1 MRLLAALTTAAWL
14 ATGFSAMAQL
24 SNDDARNLGLEVAW
38 QSQVQMPLAKG
49 IASAHLWAE
58 STAARQYAL
67 VDVNGR
73 TVRVSADQLD
83 RGGQPIGL
91 EAAKL
96 MAQQQ
101 AQFYSFDANSDGY
114 LAPTEVASLGRAFSA
129 IDRDQDGRISTSE
142 HARFIDWNTL
152 IATTLGKNDA
162 ARMLNS
168 KGLTEAAQLMT
179 SPAGMEVKELSIP
192 RIKLVLISENG
203 SVQTLDAETGR
214 TLWTN
219 TCGDS
224 TAPAFPGAIS
234 KAGVTVIH
242 GDHLYVLDWESG
254 KHILT
259 KRLEHASSNAVAA
272 TNTMAFVSDFS
283 GRVESY
289 TIGDSKFIQ
298 RWGYVI
304 RGRAIG
310 DTVNMIDRDLC
321 GIASAEGYFYV
332 FSAAEKPEV
341 WMRYQSNSR
350 FERCLGVGNDAFYV
364 GNVGGRLSKIVIKDR
379 LGRTNWEFVSGQAF
393 ATPPLIVGP
402 HVYAATDDGVLNCI
416 DDAEGTEAWMS
427 DSMAIHEPLAVANN
441 AVYCRSHSNQ
451 IVALNIANGNVVG
464 TALAK
469 NLGHAL
475 MNQLTDRLYLIGKQ
489 GQLECLRPIGSE
501 VPKLTVPVVLKED
514 AKENAPVTPPPT
526 TPMEEGASPFGSEP
540 EGASPF
546 GGPDPF
552 GGGAAPAAGAT
563 TDPFG
568 TGN

>member
-38 QSQVQMPLAKG
+38 QSQIQMPLAKG

-58 STAARQYAL
+58 STGARQYAIAE
-67 VDVNGR
+67 VNGR

-83 RGGQPIGL
+83 REGKPIGL
-91 EAAKL
+91 EVAKL

-101 AQFYSFDANSDGY
+101 SQFYSFDANSDGY
-114 LAPTEVASLGRAFSA
+114 LDPKEVVSLGRGFNE
-129 IDRDQDGRISTSE
+129 IDRDQDGRISASE
-142 HARFIDWNTL
+142 HTRFVDWNTL
-152 IATTLGKNDA
+152 ITTTLGKNDA
-162 ARMLNS
+162 TRMLNS
-168 KGLTEAAQLMT
+168 KGLTEAANLMT
-179 SPAGMEVKELSIP
+179 APAGIEVKELSIP

-203 SVQTLDAETGR
+203 SVETLDAETGR

-224 TAPAFPGAIS
+224 SAPAFPGAIS
-234 KAGVTVIH
+234 KAGVIVIQ

-254 KHILT
+254 KQIMT
-259 KRLEHASSNAVAA
+259 KRLQFASSNAVAA

-289 TIGDSKFIQ
+289 TVGDSKFIQ

-310 DTVNMIDRDLC
+310 NTVNLVDRDLC
-321 GIASAEGYFYV
+321 GIASADGYFYV
-332 FSAAEKPEV
+332 FNAAEKPEV
-341 WMRYQSNSR
+341 WLRYQSNSR

-379 LGRTNWEFVSGQAF
+379 LGRTSWEFVSGQAF

-402 HVYAATDDGVLNCI
+402 HVFAATDDGVLNCI
-416 DDAEGTEAWMS
+416 NDAEGTEAWMS
-427 DSMAIHEPLAVANN
+427 DSMAVREPLAVANN
-441 AVYCRSHSNQ
+441 IVYSRTQSNQ
-451 IVALNIANGNVVG
+451 IVGFNIANGDVVG
-464 TALAK
+464 TATTR

-489 GQLECLRPIGSE
+489 GQLVCLRPMGSE
-501 VPKLTVPVVLKED
+501 VPKLTVPVVLEED
-514 AKENAPVTPPPT
+514 AKENVPLAPPAT

-540 EGASPF
+540 DGANPF

-552 GGGAAPAAGAT
+552 GGNAAPAAGA
-563 TDPFG
+563 DPFG